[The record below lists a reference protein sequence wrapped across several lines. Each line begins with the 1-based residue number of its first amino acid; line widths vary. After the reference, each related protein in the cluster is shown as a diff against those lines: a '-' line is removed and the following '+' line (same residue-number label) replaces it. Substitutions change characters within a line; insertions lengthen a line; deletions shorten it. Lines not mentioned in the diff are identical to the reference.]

1 MTAVRKTGYQ
11 ARQHELQKKK
21 YRMDGLSDHWEIGEC
36 QYHFLA
42 PGDMEYEK
50 TTGKLHSKNQ
60 VWGEA
65 DVLWKECGH
74 KEVC

>member
-1 MTAVRKTGYQ
+1 
-11 ARQHELQKKK
+11 
-21 YRMDGLSDHWEIGEC
+21 MDGLSDHWEIGEC

-60 VWGEA
+60 VWG
-65 DVLWKECGH
+65 VTFKLLGKLGG
-74 KEVC
+74 KM

>member
-1 MTAVRKTGYQ
+1 
-11 ARQHELQKKK
+11 
-21 YRMDGLSDHWEIGEC
+21 MDGLSDHWEIGEC